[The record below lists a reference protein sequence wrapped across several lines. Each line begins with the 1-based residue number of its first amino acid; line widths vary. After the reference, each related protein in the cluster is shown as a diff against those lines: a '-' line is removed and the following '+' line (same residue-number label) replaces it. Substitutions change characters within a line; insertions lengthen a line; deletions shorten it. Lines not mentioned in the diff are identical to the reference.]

1 MLINEKYLRKKS
13 GLDIK
18 NKNKVAGF
26 VGTNLKKRI
35 KTIRKELTS
44 YLQNM
49 QSETQ
54 RPILY

>member
-26 VGTNLKKRI
+26 VGTN
-35 KTIRKELTS
+35 
-44 YLQNM
+44 
-49 QSETQ
+49 
-54 RPILY
+54 